1 VNEMD
6 KENLVYMQ
14 SGIYLYIEINFIIC
28 QTMGDI
34 SEHFAQRNNPGT
46 KTKILHV
53 LRYICNLKQS
63 NERK

>member
-1 VNEMD
+1 
-6 KENLVYMQ
+6 
-14 SGIYLYIEINFIIC
+14 
-28 QTMGDI
+28 MGDI

-63 NERK
+63 NARK